1 MKKEHKMP
9 ASIDFSG
16 GERGKFF
23 GKVRYANRTMARPS
37 NPSDSLQ
44 EAVSLLSRARRH
56 LAEDGSAQKV
66 KEAINEFL
74 ERRAS

>member
-1 MKKEHKMP
+1 MP
-9 ASIDFSG
+9 ASVDFSG
-16 GERGKFF
+16 GKRGKFF
-23 GKVRYANRTMARPS
+23 GKIKYTNLTTARRK

-56 LAEDGSAQKV
+56 LAEDESAQKV
-66 KEAINEFL
+66 KEDINEFL